1 MLSLPIRP
9 SPQPTN
15 TVLILGDRAKF
26 LKSSKVN
33 PEPYM
38 GPMLMY
44 EIMKFNFHSF
54 KRKVE
59 GFYWG
64 YYFTDSICTM

>member
-1 MLSLPIRP
+1 MSLYTLNVE
-9 SPQPTN
+9 SPYSPPPHFGG
-15 TVLILGDRAKF
+15 ILGGRAKF
-26 LKSSKVN
+26 LKTSKVN
-33 PEPYM
+33 PE

-44 EIMKFNFHSF
+44 ESIKFNFYSF

-64 YYFTDSICTM
+64 YYFTDSLSTM